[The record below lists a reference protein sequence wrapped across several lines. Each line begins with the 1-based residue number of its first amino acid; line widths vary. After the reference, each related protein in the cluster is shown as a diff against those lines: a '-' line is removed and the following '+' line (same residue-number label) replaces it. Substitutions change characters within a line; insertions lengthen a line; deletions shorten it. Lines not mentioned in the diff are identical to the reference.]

1 MPSQSNSLSRFLLLH
16 PKKNAKTQHTVK
28 RELRFILLYC
38 IFIVMKKNFLT
49 IAIVGILLLPRA
61 QAEELQVGFAQ
72 VSITPDL
79 IDQWVDVNND
89 AQFDPDIDLWTD
101 VNGNGKFDA
110 VWMAGF
116 QNQRPA
122 QGIKDDIMAV
132 AVVID
137 DGNNRVGIVTADT
150 VGLMR
155 KFVLGVREAVP
166 AEWDLDYLMVH
177 ATHNH
182 EGPDT
187 QGLWGPGFLSSGVDP
202 NYMQQLQ
209 QNILDALSEAIE
221 NLEPAQMSMARI
233 PTNPLTPIKDK
244 RKPIVIDED
253 IRALLFSRPDDSIIG
268 TLVNVGI
275 HVELAWDKNLE
286 LTADVAGYLR
296 KGLSEGIYYD
306 DELLKPGLGGT
317 TLWLTGNIGGLMT
330 SGPTDT
336 IYDPFLE
343 KTFTEPGHAKART
356 FGYSLANSVIDAFNE
371 NRFVSSPE
379 PKITFRAI
387 EVELGIENFMLAIGT
402 LLGVVDS
409 SPQFHLMPPFI
420 RYLSEVAFIQLGD
433 ATITGIPGEL
443 YPEIAVGGIE
453 NPKGA
458 DFAMEPE
465 EVPPL
470 RSQLPGK
477 VNLIVNLANDAIGYI
492 IPKSEWDKDAP
503 WIYDESE
510 ETYGEIV
517 SLGPNTAP
525 IIHQTVIKLSEE
537 SQP

>member
-1 MPSQSNSLSRFLLLH
+1 MN
-16 PKKNAKTQHTVK
+16 KT
-28 RELRFILLYC
+28 F
-38 IFIVMKKNFLT
+38 FT
-49 IAIVGILLLPRA
+49 IAIVGILLLARA
-61 QAEELQVGFAQ
+61 QAGELQVGFAQ
-72 VSITPDL
+72 LSITPDI
-79 IDQWVDVNND
+79 IDQWVDVNDD

-122 QGIKDDIMAV
+122 QGVKDNLMAV

-137 DGNNRVGIVTADT
+137 DGKNRIGIVSVDT

-166 AEWDLDYLMVH
+166 AELGLDYLMVH

-187 QGLWGPGFLSSGVDP
+187 QGLWGPGFFSSGVDP
-202 NYMQQLQ
+202 NYMEQLQ
-209 QNILDALSEAIE
+209 QNILDALSQAID

-253 IRALLFSRPDDSIIG
+253 IRALLFSRPDDSVIG
-268 TLVNVGI
+268 TLVNYGI

-306 DELLKPGLGGT
+306 NKLFKSGLGGT

-330 SGPTDT
+330 SGPEDA
-336 IYDPFLE
+336 IYDSFLE
-343 KTFTEPGHAKART
+343 KTITTPSHSKARA

-371 NRFVSSPE
+371 NSFVPSPD
-379 PKITFRAI
+379 PTITFSAL
-387 EVELGIENFMLAIGT
+387 EVELGIENFMLSLGT

-409 SPQFHLMPPFI
+409 SPKFHLTPPFI

-453 NPKGA
+453 SPKGA
-458 DFAMEPE
+458 DFAIEPQ

-470 RSQLPGK
+470 RGQLPGK
-477 VNLIVNLANDAIGYI
+477 LNLMVNLANDAIGYI

-503 WIYDESE
+503 WIYDEAE
-510 ETYGEIV
+510 ETYGEVV

-525 IIHQTVIKLSEE
+525 IIHQTVIKLAEE
-537 SQP
+537 SKP